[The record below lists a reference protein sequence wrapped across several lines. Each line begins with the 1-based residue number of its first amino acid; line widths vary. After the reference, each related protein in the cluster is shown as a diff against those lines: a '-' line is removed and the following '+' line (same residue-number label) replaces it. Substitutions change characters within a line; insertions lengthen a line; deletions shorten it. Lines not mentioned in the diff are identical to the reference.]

1 MNRIKIL
8 IFLGNN
14 YFDNESSHNH
24 HFFYPLRRLF
34 TLPTDGGKVITYKLT
49 GLSSEEIKPSG
60 TAIV

>member
-8 IFLGNN
+8 IFLGNS

-34 TLPTDGGKVITYKLT
+34 TDGVKVISYKLT
-49 GLSSEEIKPSG
+49 ELSSEETKPSG
-60 TAIV
+60 TAIA

>member
-8 IFLGNN
+8 IFLGNS
-14 YFDNESSHNH
+14 YFDNEISHNH

-49 GLSSEEIKPSG
+49 GLSS
-60 TAIV
+60 